1 MFAVQCSFCQHE
13 NVPGARFCA
22 ECGSPLHLRVCPNPK
37 CGKVSDVNAAQ
48 CEFCG
53 TSFPKIPLAEPGS
66 GIATSSP
73 AEQGQ
78 VDPVGTGKSGSAPK
92 PSISAWPLI
101 AVAIV
106 AGGLPLL
113 WFNRA
118 SLPTPRTW
126 QTSPEVERLIAPPV
140 LPPATAP
147 QAIERPEASLQAPS
161 VPPAQSSQSSE
172 TLVLPPLSA
181 PIQQAPQTD
190 KGQSSTAGTPATASA
205 AARVKEGADQDKVK
219 QEAGSKK
226 PMRVADKTSDEPAQP
241 SPPCTEAA
249 AALGLCDAKHTAK

>member
-13 NVPGARFCA
+13 NTPGARFCA

-53 TSFPKIPLAEPGS
+53 TPFPKIPLAEAGGGAATPPSSDRDQVEPLGEDKPGT
-66 GIATSSP
+66 AEKSP
-73 AEQGQ
+73 TA
-78 VDPVGTGKSGSAPK
+78 
-92 PSISAWPLI
+92 AWPLI

-126 QTSPEVERLIAPPV
+126 QNSPEVERLIAPPV
-140 LPPATAP
+140 LPPAVTPAASPTASPPP
-147 QAIERPEASLQAPS
+147 QGAESL
-161 VPPAQSSQSSE
+161 
-172 TLVLPPLSA
+172 TLPPLSA
-181 PIQQAPQTD
+181 PIQPPAAEKSESVAAENNTQ
-190 KGQSSTAGTPATASA
+190 PATAEA
-205 AARVKEGADQDKVK
+205 KPPRQEKPKARRD
-219 QEAGSKK
+219 AGDNSR
-226 PMRVADKTSDEPAQP
+226 PAEPAEAQP
-241 SPPCTEAA
+241 TCSDATAAPGPCEATPVR
-249 AALGLCDAKHTAK
+249 K